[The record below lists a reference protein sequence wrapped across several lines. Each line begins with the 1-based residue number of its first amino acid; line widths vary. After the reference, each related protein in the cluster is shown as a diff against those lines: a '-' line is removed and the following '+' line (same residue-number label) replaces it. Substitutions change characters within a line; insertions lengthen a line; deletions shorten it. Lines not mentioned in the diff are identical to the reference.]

1 MFEYTRTRKSMI
13 IGGEKKQ
20 TPNTDMVIKT

>member
-13 IGGEKKQ
+13 IGGKKNRLQ
-20 TPNTDMVIKT
+20 ILTWW